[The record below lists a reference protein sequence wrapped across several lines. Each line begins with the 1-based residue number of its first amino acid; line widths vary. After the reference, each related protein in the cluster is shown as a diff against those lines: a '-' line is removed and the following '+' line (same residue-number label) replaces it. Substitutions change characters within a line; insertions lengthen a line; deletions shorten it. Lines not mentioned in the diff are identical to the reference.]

1 MNGFRLPRRGPG
13 HVPTARMAQAFGIGT
28 LGGAVAVAV
37 GAPLP
42 WLLGSVV
49 AVGFAAMFTRLRPDI
64 PRDFRTWFV
73 PVIGVSIGAAFTPDI
88 LADLGRWWPSIAALC
103 LFIPAAHLGC
113 FWWLRRAGLDAPT
126 AYWGSVPGG
135 LIESV
140 VLGEEAG
147 ANVAIL
153 TMLQFLRLILC
164 IMVIP
169 LGFTIATGSAF
180 GSASGAVIGGGAA
193 MTSADWMVLALCGAV
208 GFLGGRRIG
217 MPAAVI
223 TGPLLLSGLAH
234 LAGFVDGAPPRWLI
248 SLTQL
253 VIGVSLGCRF
263 AGLAPSLI
271 GTTLRMS
278 AVNLAITLALA
289 GVAAL
294 ALPPL
299 VGEPWEAVVLAF
311 APGGIAEMSLVA
323 LSLEV
328 SILYVTAHHVAR
340 IVLAIGAA
348 KLLSRRFGA

>member
-1 MNGFRLPRRGPG
+1 MSRFRLPRRGMGDVTP
-13 HVPTARMAQAFGIGT
+13 AQLAQAFAIGIA
-28 LGGAVAVAV
+28 GGLAAILV

-49 AVGFAAMFTRLRPDI
+49 SVGCVAMFTRLRPEV
-64 PRDFRTWFV
+64 PRDLRTWFV

-103 LFIPAAHLGC
+103 IFIPAAHMSC
-113 FWWLRRAGLDAPT
+113 FWALRRAGLDAPT

-140 VLGEEAG
+140 FLGEEAG

-169 LGFTIATGSAF
+169 LGFTIVTGEAV
-180 GSASGAVIGGGAA
+180 GSASGAVIGGEV
-193 MTSADWMVLALCGAV
+193 TLTPQDWVVLALCGAI
-208 GFLGGRRIG
+208 GFLGGRTIG
-217 MPAAVI
+217 LPAAVM
-223 TGPLLLSGLAH
+223 TGPLFLSGFAH
-234 LAGFVDGAPPRWLI
+234 LAGLVHGAPPHWLI

-253 VIGVSLGCRF
+253 VIGISLGCRF
-263 AGLAPSLI
+263 AGLAPSLL
-271 GTTLRMS
+271 GSTMRMS
-278 AVNLAITLALA
+278 AVNLVITLALA
-289 GVAAL
+289 GLAAL
-294 ALPPL
+294 TLPPL
-299 VGEPWEAVVLAF
+299 VGEPWEAVVLAY

-348 KLLSRRFGA
+348 KLLAGRFGA